1 MVELNNGSKI
11 RELQN
16 SDENKLLLAAQRQTY
31 SDAKQVDLVNAIV
44 CLLIPIAVTIFQ
56 VFMSVPSGVLILI
69 WFVTLAVGII
79 LPCKSR
85 RLINEAAAIQQR
97 FDSVVFGLKFENVS
111 HDNKG
116 IKSKAKRYY
125 TRHHSDA
132 SGLGLDD
139 WYSIEP
145 NNLKPGKAVA
155 ACQRQNVEWTKRL
168 LIRSML
174 VEIIVSVALVLV
186 LYIVIIHQNVDC
198 MNLFFLL
205 SIAEWIIKRIID
217 GAQTLRRVAN
227 LSSACSFELSLKN
240 NVIQAQDAIY
250 GYRQSPYLVP
260 DWLYSLFKR
269 IDEAGT
275 ST

>member
-1 MVELNNGSKI
+1 MIELNNGAKI
-11 RELQN
+11 RELHN
-16 SDENKLLLAAQRQTY
+16 SEENKLLLAAQRQTY
-31 SDAKQVDLVNAIV
+31 TDAKQVDLVNAIV
-44 CLLIPIAVTIFQ
+44 CLLTPIVVTLFQ

-69 WFVTLAVGII
+69 WFITLSIGIF
-79 LPCKSR
+79 LPCKSK
-85 RLINEAAAIQQR
+85 RLVNEAAAIQQR
-97 FDSVVFGLKFENVS
+97 FDSVVFGLKLENVS
-111 HDNKG
+111 HDDKG
-116 IKSKAKRYY
+116 IKLKAKRYY
-125 TRHHSDA
+125 TRHHGDS
-132 SGLGLDD
+132 SELGLDD
-139 WYSIEP
+139 WYSIELDD
-145 NNLKPGKAVA
+145 LKPGKAVA

-168 LIRSML
+168 LIRSIL
-174 VEIIVSVALVLV
+174 VEIIISVVFVLV
-186 LYIVIIHQNVDC
+186 LCVLIIHQNVDC
-198 MNLFFLL
+198 MNLFFLF

>member
-1 MVELNNGSKI
+1 MNNGAKI

-16 SDENKLLLAAQRQTY
+16 SDENKLLLAAQRQAY

-139 WYSIEP
+139 WYSIEL

-198 MNLFFLL
+198 MNLFFLF
-205 SIAEWIIKRIID
+205 SIAEWIIRRIID
-217 GAQTLRRVAN
+217 GVQTLRRVGN

-240 NVIQAQDAIY
+240 NVIQVQDAIY

-260 DWLYSLFKR
+260 DWLYALFKR

>member
-1 MVELNNGSKI
+1 MVELNNGAKI

-16 SDENKLLLAAQRQTY
+16 SDENKLLLAAQRQAY

-44 CLLIPIAVTIFQ
+44 CLLIPIAVTLFQ

-132 SGLGLDD
+132 SELGLDD
-139 WYSIEP
+139 WYSIEL

-186 LYIVIIHQNVDC
+186 LCIVIIHQNVDC
-198 MNLFFLL
+198 MNLFFLF
-205 SIAEWIIKRIID
+205 SIAEWIIRRIID
-217 GAQTLRRVAN
+217 GVQTLRRVGN

-240 NVIQAQDAIY
+240 HVIQAQDAIY

-260 DWLYSLFKR
+260 DWLYALFKR
-269 IDEAGT
+269 IDEADA